1 MTTSPTHTPNENAQR
16 ELGIFGT
23 TGQKHG
29 VDHNA
34 ISSEIATFSQ
44 LEAQFAR
51 AGHTLR
57 QKANRDGTIYYL
69 ASRWGMF
76 RELKGLEAAAAF
88 LAVIG
93 GL

>member
-1 MTTSPTHTPNENAQR
+1 MTTPSTHCKNDNAQLK
-16 ELGIFGT
+16 LGTVGT
-23 TGQKHG
+23 TGQKYD

-44 LEAQFAR
+44 REAQFAQ
-51 AGHTLR
+51 AGHRLR

-76 RELKGLEAAAAF
+76 RELRGLEAAAAF
-88 LAVIG
+88 LAMVG
-93 GL
+93 GM

>member
-1 MTTSPTHTPNENAQR
+1 MNTTKEKAPVQR
-16 ELGIFGT
+16 RNFSAT
-23 TGQKHG
+23 TTKHG
-29 VDHNA
+29 VDHNL
-34 ISSEIATFSQ
+34 ISDESANFSQ
-44 LEAQFAR
+44 LEAQFAK

-57 QKANRDGTIYYL
+57 QKTNRDGSFYYL

-88 LAVIG
+88 LAVLG